1 MEDGKAA
8 NDESKTKTL
17 EIGSTGEVLPAV
29 NADLVGTQQ
38 HLFRKREQIQ
48 QDEHLKDGTWGQ
60 YDNGVGSGGQSPDR
74 NNQNGDGTDGLGSGQ
89 KDNDDSD
96 QGVSLLDSSRRGHHG
111 RGRNHLGL
119 FPPVMGP
126 AVVPPVV
133 APAVVPPVVAPTVV
147 PPVLP
152 PVIEPVMGMGGMP
165 PPIL

>member
-1 MEDGKAA
+1 MKDGKAA

-60 YDNGVGSGGQSPDR
+60 Y
-74 NNQNGDGTDGLGSGQ
+74 GDGTDGLGSGQ

-119 FPPVMGP
+119 FEPIMPAVLPPVMEP
-126 AVVPPVV
+126 AIVAPVV
-133 APAVVPPVVAPTVV
+133 APAVMPPVMP
-147 PPVLP
+147 
-152 PVIEPVMGMGGMP
+152 PVMGMGGMT
-165 PPIL
+165 PPILPPFTR

>member
-60 YDNGVGSGGQSPDR
+60 YDNG
-74 NNQNGDGTDGLGSGQ
+74 
-89 KDNDDSD
+89 

-119 FPPVMGP
+119 FEPIMPAVLPPVMEP
-126 AVVPPVV
+126 AIVAPVV
-133 APAVVPPVVAPTVV
+133 APAVMPPVVP
-147 PPVLP
+147 
-152 PVIEPVMGMGGMP
+152 PVMGMGGMT
-165 PPIL
+165 PPILPPFTR

>member
-74 NNQNGDGTDGLGSGQ
+74 NNQNGDGTDGLGSDQ
-89 KDNDDSD
+89 KDNDNSD
-96 QGVSLLDSSRRGHHG
+96 QGVSLLGSGYNPLDTSATMNSFMHGSRGSAAGVGTGHGVGGVGIGHH
-111 RGRNHLGL
+111 
-119 FPPVMGP
+119 
-126 AVVPPVV
+126 
-133 APAVVPPVVAPTVV
+133 
-147 PPVLP
+147 
-152 PVIEPVMGMGGMP
+152 
-165 PPIL
+165 

>member
-96 QGVSLLDSSRRGHHG
+96 QGVSLLDSSRRCHHG

-119 FPPVMGP
+119 FEPIMP
-126 AVVPPVV
+126 AVLPPAMGMGGMGGMTPPILPPFMPPVV
-133 APAVVPPVVAPTVV
+133 APA
-147 PPVLP
+147 
-152 PVIEPVMGMGGMP
+152 
-165 PPIL
+165 

>member
-96 QGVSLLDSSRRGHHG
+96 QSPD
-111 RGRNHLGL
+111 RNNQNGD
-119 FPPVMGP
+119 G
-126 AVVPPVV
+126 
-133 APAVVPPVVAPTVV
+133 TD
-147 PPVLP
+147 
-152 PVIEPVMGMGGMP
+152 GT
-165 PPIL
+165 

>member
-29 NADLVGTQQ
+29 NADLVETQQ

-96 QGVSLLDSSRRGHHG
+96 QGVSLLGSGY
-111 RGRNHLGL
+111 N
-119 FPPVMGP
+119 
-126 AVVPPVV
+126 
-133 APAVVPPVVAPTVV
+133 
-147 PPVLP
+147 
-152 PVIEPVMGMGGMP
+152 
-165 PPIL
+165 PPIDTRSTMNSIMYGNTGSRTTMNSIRHG